1 MIIRRMWF
9 MARVAAFVLCV
20 LALSLLMG
28 LLSSCSDAVELCEV
42 RHPHKA
48 FIEVKHDWTGVN
60 SSLVPDSM
68 LVFAERLVQRWNCGY
83 MVSMETNQ
91 SKRIYTVVSDDDE
104 SVEAGGDAEASQ
116 EENASSDAG
125 TRQATGGVL
134 PYATLGVR
142 PGEYEIMSFSRNVS
156 EFNYKG
162 MEKYI
167 DDRSDSTCMDS
178 IYVEYKSYDKSD
190 LRLKR
195 YISSW
200 TDFNPYSKY
209 VQSNA
214 HPFFYSI
221 TDPVECPMDSRVP
234 LTMKPRSFMQ
244 GITLRFSVE
253 KRMDADSR
261 FVIDS
266 MHVEMSGIPHRVYL
280 MNGNVD
286 VTKTYKML
294 LQPIYL
300 QNKDSYSNKKMQC
313 EAFFSAPGIVPPIN
327 QETALGPGIAVVKVF
342 LHTEKRPHEAYMV
355 NARINLFRTIS
366 KSPLIKMN
374 DDMTAGVLRSQY
386 HVINVTDV
394 MQLNAKEIIRSAE
407 DNESGIDRWESCGKG
422 TVVDI

>member
-68 LVFAERLVQRWNCGY
+68 LVFTERLVQRWNCGY

-116 EENASSDAG
+116 DENASSDAG

-178 IYVEYKSYDKSD
+178 IYVEYKS
-190 LRLKR
+190 
-195 YISSW
+195 
-200 TDFNPYSKY
+200 
-209 VQSNA
+209 
-214 HPFFYSI
+214 
-221 TDPVECPMDSRVP
+221 
-234 LTMKPRSFMQ
+234 
-244 GITLRFSVE
+244 
-253 KRMDADSR
+253 
-261 FVIDS
+261 
-266 MHVEMSGIPHRVYL
+266 
-280 MNGNVD
+280 
-286 VTKTYKML
+286 
-294 LQPIYL
+294 
-300 QNKDSYSNKKMQC
+300 
-313 EAFFSAPGIVPPIN
+313 
-327 QETALGPGIAVVKVF
+327 
-342 LHTEKRPHEAYMV
+342 
-355 NARINLFRTIS
+355 
-366 KSPLIKMN
+366 
-374 DDMTAGVLRSQY
+374 
-386 HVINVTDV
+386 
-394 MQLNAKEIIRSAE
+394 
-407 DNESGIDRWESCGKG
+407 
-422 TVVDI
+422 